1 MKFRSIFII
10 TAIVWT
16 SGVTNFQPVLAKSN
30 DSILEQAKRAN
41 EDIRYDKAIKLLDL
55 ALQQQPNL
63 ADAYLERGKA
73 KHSLDEDKSAIKD
86 YNLAL
91 KYKPNFAE
99 AYLERGKAKRYPAY
113 QSAIE
118 DFNLALK
125 YKPNFADAYLERGK
139 VKSFT
144 GKYKSAIEDLNRA
157 INIDP
162 KSIGAYTQR
171 GVVYRTDLRQKER
184 GNRDLDFALK
194 IEPKSAKNYN
204 DLSYV
209 FYLTKNYQA
218 GIEFFTKEIATGEKA
233 TQDAYLR
240 RSNIYKYTG
249 KYELAIAGYKSYLEL
264 MPELN
269 AYWKSA
275 IYENISSSYLNY
287 GKYTEAITY
296 ARKSLQLNPKND
308 AALADRGSAFY
319 YLENYFT
326 ALEDFNAAIAISPN
340 TGWYYDWRGF
350 IYTYGLKD
358 YQRGI
363 AEFDRAVKLGYS
375 SARLYSDRGYAKQRL
390 DLSWNISKS
399 AVADYQQALK
409 LARRDGNKE
418 LEQSLLNS
426 IEDSQT
432 ETQRMFIGTAIALL
446 LTGIGYSGLAALARR
461 NEAKYLQQ
469 LTKQGLDPIDL
480 I

>member
-1 MKFRSIFII
+1 MKFRSTLII
-10 TAIVWT
+10 IAAIVWT
-16 SGVTNFQPVLAKSN
+16 SGVTNFQPVLAKSS
-30 DSILEQAKRAN
+30 DSILEQAKKAN
-41 EDIRYDKAIKLLDL
+41 EDLQYDKAIKLLDKV
-55 ALQQQPNL
+55 LQQQPDL

-73 KHSLDEDKSAIKD
+73 KHYLDENKSAIKD

-99 AYLERGKAKRYPAY
+99 VYLERGKAKRYPAY

-125 YKPNFADAYLERGK
+125 YKPNFADAYLERGR
-139 VKSFT
+139 VRSFT
-144 GKYKSAIEDLNRA
+144 GKYKPAIEDLDRA

-171 GVVYRTDLRQKER
+171 GIVYRLNLKQKER

-194 IEPKSAKNYN
+194 IEPKSAKNYAN
-204 DLSYV
+204 LSYI
-209 FYLTKNYQA
+209 FYLRKNYQA
-218 GIEFFTKEIATGEKA
+218 GIEFFTKEIAAGDKA
-233 TQDAYLR
+233 VKDAYLR

-275 IYENISSSYLNY
+275 IYENISSSYLSS
-287 GKYTEAITY
+287 GKYTEAIIY
-296 ARKSLQLNPKND
+296 ARKSLKLNPKND
-308 AALADRGSAFY
+308 SALADRGSAFY
-319 YLENYFT
+319 YLKNYFT
-326 ALEDFNAAIAISPN
+326 ALEDFNAAIAISPK
-340 TGWYYDWRGF
+340 TGWYYGWRGF
-350 IYTYGLKD
+350 IYTYGLND

-390 DLSWNISKS
+390 DRSWDISES

-409 LARRDGNKE
+409 LARKDGNKE
-418 LEQSLLNS
+418 LEKSLENS
-426 IEDSQT
+426 IDDFQT
-432 ETQRMFIGTAIALL
+432 EPQRMFIGTAIALL
-446 LTGIGYSGLAALARR
+446 LTGFGYIGLVALTRR

-469 LTKQGLDPIDL
+469 LTKQEIDS
-480 I
+480 